1 MRRLPTLCLLALAP
15 LTGVAPQAQA
25 ASLYNLLVGTYTEG
39 SSEGIQVYRFDGA
52 DGSVKARCAWP
63 IPATPRT

>member
-39 SSEGIQVYRFDGA
+39 SSEGIGYTA
-52 DGSVKARCAWP
+52 STAPTAR
-63 IPATPRT
+63 

>member
-25 ASLYNLLVGTYTEG
+25 ASLYNLLVGTYTE
-39 SSEGIQVYRFDGA
+39 A
-52 DGSVKARCAWP
+52 PARASRYTASTAP
-63 IPATPRT
+63 TAR

>member
-52 DGSVKARCAWP
+52 DGSVKGLLRVAH
-63 IPATPRT
+63 TSNPRT

>member
-39 SSEGIQVYRFDGA
+39 SSEGFQVYRFDGS
-52 DGSVKARCAWP
+52 DGSVKGPLRVAHTSNP
-63 IPATPRT
+63 SY

>member
-25 ASLYNLLVGTYTEG
+25 A
-39 SSEGIQVYRFDGA
+39 
-52 DGSVKARCAWP
+52 
-63 IPATPRT
+63 